1 MKSINP
7 SPKPNLSHQLT
18 KPIEIKP
25 ARTPILE
32 KQSVGL
38 TRKSTQ
44 GIQPATKT
52 KCVDFKVKKYQNKK
66 FDKIVSL
73 INYTITSADKALKY
87 VNLSSNF

>member
-7 SPKPNLSHQLT
+7 SLKPSNYPQLSR
-18 KPIEIKP
+18 PIEIKP

-44 GIQPATKT
+44 GTQPATKT
-52 KCVDFKVKKYQNKK
+52 KCVDFK
-66 FDKIVSL
+66 
-73 INYTITSADKALKY
+73 
-87 VNLSSNF
+87 